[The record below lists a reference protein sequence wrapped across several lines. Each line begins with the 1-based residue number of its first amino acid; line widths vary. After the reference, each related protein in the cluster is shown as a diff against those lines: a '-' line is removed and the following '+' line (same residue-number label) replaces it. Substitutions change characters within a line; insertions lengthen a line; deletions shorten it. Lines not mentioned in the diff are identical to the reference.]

1 MDGDLDRICVVH
13 KWLGIGAMAAVLL
26 HDTIDAEM
34 DGLGAETFIVELAET
49 LGEISLYGLLILV
62 ALTVATF
69 VPYHLWRWNHKFIG
83 ALFAFAATHYAF
95 ILKPFELS
103 DPVGLYL
110 LAFSVLGVLSYFYTL
125 ALHGAL
131 RGAARY
137 QIAAFDQVGDATAVT
152 LAPTGRGISAKPGQF
167 AFFRFDIPGLGEVHP
182 FTLS

>member
-62 ALTVATF
+62 TLTVATF

-83 ALFAFAATHYAF
+83 ALFAFAAVHYAF
-95 ILKPFELS
+95 
-103 DPVGLYL
+103 
-110 LAFSVLGVLSYFYTL
+110 
-125 ALHGAL
+125 
-131 RGAARY
+131 
-137 QIAAFDQVGDATAVT
+137 
-152 LAPTGRGISAKPGQF
+152 
-167 AFFRFDIPGLGEVHP
+167 
-182 FTLS
+182 TLS